1 MANENNGESAE
12 SRIVRAVLRLARRL
26 RQSVLDT
33 PLTGSGLTL
42 LASLHRDGSMSAVAL
57 ARNEG
62 LQPQSLSRLLN
73 RLESAGLIEQSTD
86 PVDRRRHIIAITC
99 SGRAALNQAM
109 GQRRQW
115 LAEAIAQ
122 QLDETERATLLAAAD
137 IMLKI
142 AASVQRG
149 THCYDR

>member
-1 MANENNGESAE
+1 MANENNRESAE

-26 RQSVLDT
+26 RQSALDT

-42 LASLHRDGSMSAVAL
+42 LASLHRDGPMSAVAL

-73 RLESAGLIEQSTD
+73 RLESDGLIEQSTD
-86 PVDRRRHIIAITC
+86 PVDRRRHIIVITRT
-99 SGRAALNQAM
+99 GRTALNQAM
-109 GQRRQW
+109 SQRRQW
-115 LAEAIAQ
+115 LAESMTQ

-137 IMLKI
+137 IMLKM
-142 AASVQRG
+142 AASGQKRD
-149 THCYDR
+149 YR